1 MKAKIYPAVEQKM
14 AKCLD
19 ELVQIYGKGI
29 TRQAKKALDI
39 PNFVGA
45 ETISEHDQLVLVEE
59 MQTIFIESK
68 ETALKK
74 YTPAKYRTPERE
86 AATKDRLR
94 KIGRIIPDVYQ
105 ELVERGYLF
114 DNSGEHRI
122 A

>member
-1 MKAKIYPAVEQKM
+1 MKAKMYPAVEQKM

-29 TRQAKKALDI
+29 TRQATKVLDV

-59 MQTIFIESK
+59 MQTIFIESQ
-68 ETALKK
+68 ETALNK

-86 AATKDRLR
+86 AAAKDRLR

-105 ELVERGYLF
+105 ELVVRGYLF